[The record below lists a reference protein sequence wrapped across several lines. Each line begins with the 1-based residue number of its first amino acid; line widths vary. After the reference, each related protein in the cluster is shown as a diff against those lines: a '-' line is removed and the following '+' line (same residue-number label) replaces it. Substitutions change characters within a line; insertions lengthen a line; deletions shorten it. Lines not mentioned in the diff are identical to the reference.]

1 MDLKA
6 EVEHVKVVREAIE
19 ATKIEATEAVRD
31 RTVPDVNI
39 LAEEEQKNID
49 TAEFAIFYE
58 QDMQLQKKCEDL
70 KNQ

>member
-39 LAEEEQKNID
+39 LAEEE
-49 TAEFAIFYE
+49 
-58 QDMQLQKKCEDL
+58 
-70 KNQ
+70 